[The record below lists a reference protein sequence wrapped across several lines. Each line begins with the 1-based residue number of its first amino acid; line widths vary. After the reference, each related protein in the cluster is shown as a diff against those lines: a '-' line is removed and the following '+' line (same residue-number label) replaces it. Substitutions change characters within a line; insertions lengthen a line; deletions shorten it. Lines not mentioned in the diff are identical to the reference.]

1 MRQKLIDQVT
11 VRLTA
16 KRAERAAGASG
27 AAKAAAVRDRAALI
41 TARELVP
48 LPPSPLP
55 DKLYAATDG
64 TGVPVTAK
72 ETAGR
77 DGKGED
83 GRARTRE
90 VKLAVFFTQDKDD
103 DGYPVRD
110 RDSSSYIATFEP
122 ASTFAGLVEA
132 EGIRRGAGHVR
143 QLTIPGDGAAWIWN
157 IATAKFPEATQIV
170 DLFHAR
176 EHLHDLA
183 RSLEFMLGDQKRDWP
198 AARLEDLDYGD
209 IDGICNAAR
218 VYPLAGVKK
227 DELDTALGYFENNAP
242 RMRYHW
248 FRSRGLFIGSGAV
261 ESGCKAASAS
271 SSPACTGPSTEQ
283 TPSPPCA
290 SQLASAEFRRTAA
303 SSSAVGRTT
312 QARHILRSWTVGSS
326 WAAPSASNA
335 ATQLSVLWPSSPSSA
350 PRAWRLSSAVGS
362 SGPSAPG
369 SAPAVISCT
378 RAGESPAAAA
388 SVPHRSHP
396 GHPAGARPAWP
407 AVAAPGRGLRRPRY
421 DHDKYRRQVRKAGIT
436 PVIVGAA
443 KNMALASACV
453 HRWVVEQNF
462 ALLHWFRRLRV
473 RWEIRDDI
481 HEAFLSLACGIIC
494 WRRLASIPL
503 C

>member
-1 MRQKLIDQVT
+1 MIRAGMLQLGGRMLAELLAADPGYRGPRVPCGQGHEAEFAAYRDKVT
-11 VRLTA
+11 DTVLGPVTVSRAWYRCAQCGHGLAPRDAELGVAGVSMSPGLAAMNDRVAAAGPFARAAGLLEDLAGVRLTA
-16 KRAERAAGASG
+16 KRVERAAEASG

-41 TARELVP
+41 TARKLVP

-55 DKLYAATDG
+55 DKLYAAIDG

-90 VKLAVFFTQDKDD
+90 VKLAVFFTQDKVDD

-143 QLTIPGDGAAWIWN
+143 QLTILGDGAAWIWN

-183 RSLEFMLGDQKRDWP
+183 RSLEFMLGDQKRDWL

-261 ESGCKAASAS
+261 ESGCKAVIGQRLKQSGMHWTVAGASAI
-271 SSPACTGPSTEQ
+271 
-283 TPSPPCA
+283 
-290 SQLASAEFRRTAA
+290 TALRCQEA
-303 SSSAVGRTT
+303 SSQRETIC
-312 QARHILRSWTVGSS
+312 R
-326 WAAPSASNA
+326 APHNQ
-335 ATQLSVLWPSSPSSA
+335 T
-350 PRAWRLSSAVGS
+350 
-362 SGPSAPG
+362 
-369 SAPAVISCT
+369 
-378 RAGESPAAAA
+378 
-388 SVPHRSHP
+388 
-396 GHPAGARPAWP
+396 
-407 AVAAPGRGLRRPRY
+407 
-421 DHDKYRRQVRKAGIT
+421 
-436 PVIVGAA
+436 GAA
-443 KNMALASACV
+443 
-453 HRWVVEQNF
+453 
-462 ALLHWFRRLRV
+462 
-473 RWEIRDDI
+473 
-481 HEAFLSLACGIIC
+481 
-494 WRRLASIPL
+494 
-503 C
+503 